1 MARKVL
7 KKINTRLNFWW
18 RQSDYLN
25 YWSKILFYNA
35 LVLHI
40 DYGCTAWYPLFGKVL
55 KSILQIAQ
63 NKCINFCLGVP
74 PPSHISVFCFKKI
87 NWLSVEQG
95 IELCTSSTV
104 SKYWKRIVPTCPNNI
119 FMSSRI
125 KYNARLQMTWDLP
138 LYRTNNGHKCIS
150 FLDPNIRNKLR
161 SNIKTPAATASFT
174 YNF

>member
-18 RQSDYLN
+18 RQSNYLN

-55 KSILQIAQ
+55 KSILQIPQ
-63 NKCINFCLGVP
+63 NKCINFFLGIP
-74 PPSHISVFCFKKI
+74 PRSHISVFCFKKI

-95 IELCTSSTV
+95 IELCTASTV
-104 SKYWKRIVPTCPNNI
+104 SKYWKRIVPTCLNNI

-138 LYRTNNGHKCIS
+138 LYRTNNGHKCII